1 MTQPRSSE
9 LLVRAAALYLP
20 ILLVLALTLRRRAE
34 RERVAGA
41 LLATAWN
48 IPALL
53 AINLI
58 AVRAGW
64 WSFDAHTA
72 TVAGIPAD
80 LWLGWALLWGAVP
93 ILATNRLLVV
103 GIVLFALDLAL
114 MPFAAPVVMLDRT
127 WIVGETLAV
136 ATCLIPGLLLG
147 RWTAHLEHL
156 NARATLQTIAFTG
169 LLLFVVPSLIFT
181 ITGES
186 WSPLLERPRWQFV
199 LAALAIAP
207 AGAMA
212 IQSVR
217 EFAAHGGTPVPL
229 DPPAALVTTGPYA
242 YVANPMQLGATIVLT
257 AWGLL
262 LTSPAIAAAAA
273 MSAAFSAGIAAWTE
287 HHELGRRFGD
297 DWHQYRRQ
305 VRLWIPRWRPP
316 APRSAV
322 VYVARSCG
330 PCSDVGAFITRRR
343 SIGLDVESAE
353 RCQEPLRR
361 ITYVCGTQKAAG
373 IAAVGRSLEHVNL
386 AWSTASWIAR
396 LPVVEQLLQL
406 ITDAVGG
413 GPRPLAIGSAGW
425 LCSALQRPRR
435 PRTRRAESCRHSS

>member
-1 MTQPRSSE
+1 MTQPQPSE
-9 LLVRAAALYLP
+9 FLVRAASLYLP
-20 ILLVLALTLRRRAE
+20 ILLILALTLHRRPDRQ
-34 RERVAGA
+34 RFAGA

-72 TVAGIPAD
+72 TVTGIPSD

-93 ILATNRLLVV
+93 ILATNRPLVV
-103 GIVLFALDLAL
+103 GVVLFALDLAL
-114 MPFAAPVVMLDRT
+114 MPCAAPVVMLDRT
-127 WIVGETLAV
+127 WIVGEALAV

-186 WSPLLERPRWQFV
+186 WSPLLERPRWQLV

-229 DPPAALVTTGPYA
+229 DPPTALVTTGPYA
-242 YVANPMQLGATIVLT
+242 YVANPMQLGATIILA

-262 LTSPAIAAAAA
+262 LTSSAIVAAAA

-287 HHELGRRFGD
+287 DHELAQRFGD

-305 VRLWIPRWRPP
+305 VRLWLPHWRPA

-322 VYVARSCG
+322 VYVASSCG

-343 SIGLDVESAE
+343 SVGLDVESAE
-353 RCQEPLRR
+353 RCQEPVRR
-361 ITYVCGTQKAAG
+361 ITYVCGTQQASG
-373 IAAVGRSLEHVNL
+373 IAAIGRSLEHVNL
-386 AWSTASWIAR
+386 AWATASWIAR

-406 ITDAVGG
+406 ITDAIGG
-413 GPRPLAIGSAGW
+413 GPRPLA
-425 LCSALQRPRR
+425 
-435 PRTRRAESCRHSS
+435 TRSTG